1 MPRSVGSTPP
11 NTVALRERA
20 RWVSEHLV
28 PAGRLLDVGCHDASN
43 AAAWAPWADNV
54 FGIDIHNAILRGHR
68 GVLRSLASAGG
79 IPFKSAS
86 FDTVVC
92 SEVMEHL
99 PVELERRAL
108 EEMRRVLRI
117 SGRLLLTTP
126 HAGAFAWLDPMD
138 VKRRLRLRPG
148 KGHKHYSVQEIS
160 QLLSGLFVIELLDL
174 NSLLFHPI
182 STALGVGNQHRL
194 RQLREALSDWD
205 YSHHFGRYSFNMALV
220 ALPI

>member
-1 MPRSVGSTPP
+1 MPSPVGSTSPS
-11 NTVALRERA
+11 TVVLRERA

-28 PAGRLLDVGCHDASN
+28 PGGRLLDVGCYDGSV
-43 AAAWAPWADNV
+43 AAAWTPWANNI
-54 FGIDIHNAILRGHR
+54 FGIDVNDAILHGHR
-68 GVLRSLASAGG
+68 GVLCSLASAGA

-92 SEVMEHL
+92 SEVVEHL
-99 PVELERRAL
+99 AVELERPAL

-138 VKRRLRLRPG
+138 AKRRLGLRPG
-148 KGHKHYSVQEIS
+148 KGHKHYSVPEIS
-160 QLLSGLFVIELLDL
+160 QLLSGLFVIDHLDL
-174 NSLLFHPI
+174 NSFLFHPI

-194 RQLREALSDWD
+194 RRLREALSDWD
-205 YSHHFGRYSFNMALV
+205 YTHHFGRASFNMALV